1 MKWTSITRHR
11 AGTTFVLVFF
21 LIFVVCSGLLALETV
36 RVYRA
41 IDTRAAS
48 THVQA
53 VPLEYLIG
61 AARRADA
68 QNGLAL
74 VTLNDD
80 ATTALQAQ
88 ESGVNWLYYTKSGYL
103 YKQNAAKNEATA
115 ERLCVAGVL
124 RLRLVNGI
132 IRADYT
138 APDGSRET
146 LLLSPRAAGGAV

>member
-1 MKWTSITRHR
+1 M
-11 AGTTFVLVFF
+11 
-21 LIFVVCSGLLALETV
+21 

-80 ATTALQAQ
+80 STTALQAQ
-88 ESGVNWLYYTKSGYL
+88 
-103 YKQNAAKNEATA
+103 
-115 ERLCVAGVL
+115 
-124 RLRLVNGI
+124 
-132 IRADYT
+132 
-138 APDGSRET
+138 
-146 LLLSPRAAGGAV
+146 